1 MDAVRF
7 LVVTLLVM
15 FVTACGSPVDS
26 RRGAAG
32 ATAAITAAGDVAAS
46 AVTVPEIVNPAEE
59 LLEFAPD
66 GILRWTAATGADAY
80 ELWAYR
86 DAALSR
92 LQENSSALAA
102 RQYQFTKLTGGQTYY
117 LKLYFR
123 VSGAWREVP
132 VVQLRTAM
140 QVRKARLTNPQEELD
155 AFGMTGVLRWT
166 AVPGAERYEV
176 WIYHDA
182 RLVSFAEASG
192 PIVETQYQ
200 ARGLSPGSTYH
211 VQIYSLVDGRY
222 YAGGALR
229 ITVTPESNR
238 ARVLNPQEELDA
250 FPTTG
255 ILRWSPV
262 TGATA
267 YEVWVFT
274 NPNSSVSHESSGS
287 LTTRSYSMRTLQP
300 ASAYYVQVYARVA
313 DQWQVGSP
321 VRITTGTQ
329 VTKAR
334 LTTPQEDLEKFSTTG
349 TLRWSEVPG
358 ATRYELWVFT
368 NAGLGVVAES
378 GANPDRSYTVSRLC
392 AGATYYVQV
401 HALVDGRW
409 TAGWA
414 TRLDVTEGSSAA
426 TCVPPAPTVT
436 LSASAT
442 EVLSGEGVTVTW
454 STKFADDCAASD
466 GWAGPRPSS
475 GTETFTA
482 LTSRKMFTLTCTN
495 SSGSTRAQ
503 TLVTVAPTVSTIT
516 GSVLLG
522 TDQQVDGDINDWF
535 APYADNNSVRTAQR
549 LPNPTRVGG
558 YVNVRGRGPYGR
570 SQQSG
575 DPYDHFR
582 VDLMAGQ
589 AIRLTAPGPDLS
601 VPASERTDLDL
612 YLCDR
617 NGVFIDASAGTD
629 SMEHLTAPAAGEYVI
644 IVVAINGAAT
654 YSLSIGLSGI
664 TAAAAGA
671 LRLSD
676 DFVGSQVI
684 VRMRHEASMDGTG
697 IRKTARILATEYGLR
712 QVAGVDGR
720 DLLFRL
726 TGSTRMNIAAA
737 RDGLEVA
744 PAGLSFVDEAQRIRF
759 DTLQLVKAL
768 RRDPEVRWAEPNR
781 ILRASAIP
789 NDPRYGRQRWHYEM
803 IALPAAWG
811 VTTGSPDVVVGVV
824 DSGIVT
830 SHPDLVQRTVAGYD
844 FISDVASAG
853 DGNGL
858 DADPT
863 DPGAPNSGTH
873 NFHGTHVAGTIAA
886 QGNDARGV
894 AGVAWDVRL
903 LPVRALGVDG
913 TGTAYDV
920 AQAVRFAAG
929 LANDSGSVPAKKA
942 DIVNLSLGA
951 PGFCSPQAQ
960 DLVDEVRAA
969 GVIVVAAAGN
979 AGSSAPETP
988 ASCTGVV
995 SVAAVGPGGD
1005 RAPYSNHGIFVDVSA
1020 PGGDT
1025 SVDMDANG
1033 IVDGV
1038 YSTWA
1043 QKNVDGYAPSYEL
1056 LQGTSM
1062 AAPHVSGVIALMKSV
1077 KPSLTPAEVD
1087 ALLQSGAL
1095 TDDTGPPGRDDMGVG
1110 LINAF
1115 KSVTAVSGAVSSAAP
1130 AAYAYPKNLL
1140 FGAATSEQELWVAN
1154 VGGGSLG
1161 VSAITTS
1168 DARRIRV
1175 QATSIDP
1182 RGLGSYAVI
1191 LDRAGLANGTYD
1203 GWVDV
1208 ATSAGTTR
1216 IGVAFIV
1223 SGVLQVSNVGRLY
1236 VGIYDV
1242 RRQDWV
1248 SWKADR
1254 FSGASVAYEFGNLPS
1269 SDYYIAAGSDMNNDG
1284 YICDAGE
1291 VCGWYPVVAEPGLI
1305 RARGMTTGIDFPVSF
1320 DASRLEDSLTFS
1332 VASSGARVG
1341 PVPTSEPG
1349 PVQAVRQTTIAV
1361 EQRYPSSATMP
1372 PATGTAARPRP
1383 VSRSRTSARRDSRA
1397 PP

>member
-1 MDAVRF
+1 MDAARA
-7 LVVTLLVM
+7 LVFTLLLV

-26 RRGAAG
+26 RRHTAG
-32 ATAAITAAGDVAAS
+32 VTAAVTAAGDVTAS
-46 AVTVPEIVNPAEE
+46 AATLPEIVNPAEE

-86 DAALSR
+86 DAALSQ

-117 LKLYFR
+117 VKLYFR
-123 VSGAWREVP
+123 VAGSWREVP
-132 VVQLRTAM
+132 VVQLRTTT
-140 QVRKARLTNPQEELD
+140 QVRKARLSNPQEELE
-155 AFGMTGVLRWT
+155 AFGITGVLRWS
-166 AVPGAERYEV
+166 AVPGAERYEL
-176 WIYHDA
+176 WIYRDA

-211 VQIYSLVDGRY
+211 VQIHSLIGGRY
-222 YAGGALR
+222 YAGDALPV
-229 ITVTPESNR
+229 TVTPESSR
-238 ARVLNPQEELDA
+238 ARILNPQEELDA
-250 FPTTG
+250 FSTTG

-274 NPNSSVSHESSGS
+274 NPNSSESHESSGS
-287 LTTRSYSMRTLQP
+287 LATRSYAMRTLK
-300 ASAYYVQVYARVA
+300 AGSTYYVQVYARVA

-321 VRITTGTQ
+321 VRVTTGTQ
-329 VTKAR
+329 VTTAR

-349 TLRWSEVPG
+349 TLRWSDVPG
-358 ATRYELWVFT
+358 ATRYELWVYT

-401 HALVDGRW
+401 HAQVDGRW

-436 LSASAT
+436 LAASAA
-442 EVLSGEGVTVTW
+442 EVLSGESVTLTW
-454 STKFADDCAASD
+454 STKFADDCVASD
-466 GWAGPRPSS
+466 GWAGTRPSS
-475 GTETFTA
+475 GTETFAA

-503 TLVTVAPTVSTIT
+503 TLVTVAPTVSTIA
-516 GSVLLG
+516 GRVLLG

-535 APYADNNSVRTAQR
+535 APYADNDSVRTAQR
-549 LPNPTRVGG
+549 LPNPARVGG
-558 YVNVRGRGPYGR
+558 YVNVRGRGPWGR

-575 DPYDHFR
+575 DAYDHFR

-589 AIRLTAPGPDLS
+589 VIRLTAPGPDPS

-617 NGVFIDASAGTD
+617 NGVVIDASVGAD
-629 SMEHLTAPAAGEYVI
+629 STEYITAPAAGEHVI
-644 IVVAINGAAT
+644 IVVAISGAAT
-654 YSLSIGLSGI
+654 YSLSVGLSAV
-664 TAAAAGA
+664 TVAAAGA

-684 VRMRHEASMDGTG
+684 VRMRHEASTDGTA
-697 IRKTARILATEYGLR
+697 IRETARILAAEFGLR
-712 QVAGVDGR
+712 QVAGADGR
-720 DLLFRL
+720 DLLFRS
-726 TGSTRMNIAAA
+726 TGPTRMNIAAA
-737 RDGLEVA
+737 RDGLDVA
-744 PAGLSFVDEAQRIRF
+744 PAGLSFVDEARRIRF
-759 DTLQLVKAL
+759 DTLQLIKTL

-781 ILRASAIP
+781 ILRASAVP
-789 NDPRYGRQRWHYEM
+789 NDPRYGRQQWHYEM
-803 IALPAAWG
+803 ISLPAAWG
-811 VTTGSPDVVVGVV
+811 VTTGSPDVVVAVV
-824 DSGIVT
+824 DSGVVT
-830 SHPDLVQRTVAGYD
+830 SHPDLVERIVPGYD

-863 DPGAPNSGTH
+863 DPGAPSSGTY

-886 QGNDARGV
+886 QGDDARGV
-894 AGVAWDVRL
+894 AGVAWNVRL

-929 LANDSGSVPAKKA
+929 LANDSGTVPAKKA

-979 AGSSAPETP
+979 AGSSAPEAP

-1005 RAPYSNHGIFVDVSA
+1005 RAPYSNHGIFVDLSA

-1025 SVDMDANG
+1025 SVDRDANG
-1033 IVDGV
+1033 IADGV

-1043 QKNVDGYAPSYEL
+1043 RKSVDGYAPSYEL

-1095 TDDTGPPGRDDMGVG
+1095 TDDTGPPGRDDTGVG

-1115 KSVTAVSGAVSSAAP
+1115 KSVTAVAGAVSSAAP

-1140 FGAATSEQELWVAN
+1140 FGAAMSEQELWVAN

-1161 VSAITTS
+1161 VSGITTS

-1175 QATSIDP
+1175 QPTSIDS
-1182 RGLGSYAVI
+1182 RGLGAYAVI
-1191 LDRAGLANGTYD
+1191 VDRAGLASGTYD

-1216 IGVAFIV
+1216 IGVAFVV
-1223 SGVLQVSNVGRLY
+1223 SSVLQASNVGRLY
-1236 VGIYDV
+1236 LGIYDV

-1254 FSGASVAYEFGNLPS
+1254 FSGASVAYEFGSLPS
-1269 SDYYIAAGSDMNNDG
+1269 SDYYVAAGSDMNNDG

-1291 VCGWYPVVAEPGLI
+1291 VCGWYPVVAVPGLI

-1320 DASRLEDSLTFS
+1320 DASRLEDSLTAD
-1332 VASSGARVG
+1332 VASNSAWVR
-1341 PVPTSEPG
+1341 PVRRSEPG
-1349 PVQAVRQTTIAV
+1349 PVQAAGQATIAV
-1361 EQRYPSSATMP
+1361 ARLDPRSAATP
-1372 PATGTAARPRP
+1372 PATGTAARPHP
-1383 VSRSRTSARRDSRA
+1383 ASRSHTSVRRDSRA
-1397 PP
+1397 LP